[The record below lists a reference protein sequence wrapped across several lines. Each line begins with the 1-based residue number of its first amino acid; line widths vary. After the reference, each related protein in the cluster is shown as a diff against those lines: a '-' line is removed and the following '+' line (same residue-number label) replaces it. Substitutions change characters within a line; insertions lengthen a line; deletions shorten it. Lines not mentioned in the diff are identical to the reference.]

1 MVYNNPLILGD
12 TNMKA
17 YLMTVHHSNGDT
29 EHFGIRNLAAGIRTA
44 TDLKSR
50 GATVTIIMRKNN
62 MCMYSTKP

>member
-1 MVYNNPLILGD
+1 
-12 TNMKA
+12 MKA